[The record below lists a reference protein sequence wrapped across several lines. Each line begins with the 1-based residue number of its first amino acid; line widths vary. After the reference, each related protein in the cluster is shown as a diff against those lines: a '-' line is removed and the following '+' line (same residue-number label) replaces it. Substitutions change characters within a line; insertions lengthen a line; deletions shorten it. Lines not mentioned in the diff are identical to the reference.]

1 MTRATTVRAVLAA
14 AVLLVSVLITLNMS
28 PRLGLDLQGGTRMV
42 LQAKDSD
49 TAKADRESTDRTL
62 EVLRQRIDSL
72 GVAEPTLTRSGED
85 RIIVELPDVQDPR
98 KAAEVIGKTAQL
110 SFHAV
115 QGPGTEADAGT
126 SGKKDGGTGDGKS
139 EGESDDKADTGNKA
153 GDTAEKATADKKAE
167 DGTGTGGTTDDKKTE
182 DGQKADGTKG
192 DGEKKDEDKKTG
204 GKRADGGLTL
214 PDEQGRLLDLGPAR
228 LSGAGVK
235 AATASFDAQQ
245 GAGWTV
251 SLDFHKKAGQD
262 WTRLTGEAAC
272 NPAQDDRRRVAIV
285 LDQQIISSPQVSP
298 SVACG
303 VGLPSGSTQITGSFS
318 ADEARE
324 LALLIEGGALPLP
337 VEIVE
342 QRTVGPTLG
351 AAAIDASARAALI
364 GAAATALFITIV
376 YRLFGALAAVALAA
390 YGLISYA
397 ALVGLGVTL
406 TLPGLAGFVLAIGMA
421 VDANVLVFER
431 AREEH
436 EQHPNRSLR
445 TSLIA
450 GFRGAWSAVADSNV
464 TTLIAAGLLFFLG
477 SGPVKGFGVTLAIGV
492 VASMFSALVIARAL
506 TEIAAGSRFVT
517 ARRGLNGIASP
528 GRVRTWLTRRDP
540 QLMRS
545 PRRWLLISTSLV
557 VVAVLGIVVRGVNL
571 GVEFTGGRLVEYSTS
586 KPVDVERAR
595 TLLSDAGFPDAE
607 VTTAGSGDL
616 SVRTGKLDNDGEHTL
631 RAALAKE
638 GGETTKVR
646 DELIGPS
653 LGDELRRNALIA
665 LAIAVFVQ
673 LAYLVVRFRW
683 TFAVGSVGALV
694 HDVVILVGAFAWLG
708 RTVDGVFLAALLTV
722 IGYSVNDSVVVF
734 DRVRELWAKSRRT
747 PIATIANRAVLQT
760 VPRTVNTGM
769 GALFIL
775 TALAVLGGDSL
786 ADFALALLIGIC
798 VGTYSS
804 VMTAVP
810 AALLLERSSKAPP
823 PARKRSSGSRSG
835 KRTAQRDPFDNGA
848 RV

>member
-14 AVLLVSVLITLNMS
+14 AVLLVSVLITLTMS
-28 PRLGLDLQGGTRMV
+28 PRLGLDLQGGTRLV

-98 KAAEVIGKTAQL
+98 KAAEVIGRTAQL
-110 SFHAV
+110 SFHAI
-115 QGPGTEADAGT
+115 QGPAAQNDDRADA
-126 SGKKDGGTGDGKS
+126 
-139 EGESDDKADTGNKA
+139 EAGN
-153 GDTAEKATADKKAE
+153 GP
-167 DGTGTGGTTDDKKTE
+167 
-182 DGQKADGTKG
+182 
-192 DGEKKDEDKKTG
+192 
-204 GKRADGGLTL
+204 TL
-214 PDEQGRLLDLGPAR
+214 PDEQGRSLDLGPAR

-235 AATASFDAQQ
+235 DATAVFDAQQ

-251 SLDFHKKAGQD
+251 SLDFHKEAGRD

-272 NPAQDDRRRVAIV
+272 HPVQDDRRRVAIV
-285 LDQQIISSPQVSP
+285 LDEQIISSPEVSP
-298 SVACG
+298 SVGCN

-318 ADEARE
+318 ADEAQE
-324 LALLIEGGALPLP
+324 LALLIKGGALPLP
-337 VEIVE
+337 VEIIE

-351 AAAIDASARAALI
+351 AAAIDASAQAALI
-364 GAAATALFITIV
+364 GAAATALFITVV

-397 ALVGLGVTL
+397 ALVALGVTL

-431 AREEH
+431 AREE
-436 EQHPNRSLR
+436 QAQYPGRSLR
-445 TSLIA
+445 SSLTA
-450 GFRGAWSAVADSNV
+450 GFRNAWSAVADSNV

-492 VASMFSALVIARAL
+492 LASMFSALVIARAL
-506 TEIAAGSRFVT
+506 TEIAASSRFVSDYR
-517 ARRGLNGIASP
+517 AINGIAAP

-545 PRRWLLISTSLV
+545 PRRWLLISTALIA
-557 VVAVLGIVVRGVNL
+557 VAVLGIVVRGVNL

-586 KPVDVERAR
+586 RPVDVERAR
-595 TLLSDAGFPDAE
+595 TALADAGFDDVE
-607 VTTAGSGDL
+607 VTTAGEGDL
-616 SVRTGKLDNDGEHTL
+616 SVRTGKLDNDGEHAL
-631 RAALAKE
+631 RAALAEE
-638 GGETTKVR
+638 GGKTTKVR

-665 LAIAVFVQ
+665 LGIAVLVQ
-673 LAYLVVRFRW
+673 LAYLAIRFRW
-683 TFAVGSVGALV
+683 TFAAASVGALV
-694 HDVVILVGAFAWLG
+694 HDVIILVGAFAWLG
-708 RTVDGVFLAALLTV
+708 RPIDDTFLAALLTV

-734 DRVRELWAKSRRT
+734 DRVRELWAKARRV
-747 PIATIANRAVLQT
+747 PLATVANQAVLQT
-760 VPRTVNTGM
+760 VPRTVNTGL

-804 VMTAVP
+804 VLTAVP

-823 PARKRSSGSRSG
+823 PARKRAPGRRSG
-835 KRTAQRDPFDNGA
+835 TKAARRDPLDNGA

>member
-14 AVLLVSVLITLNMS
+14 AVLLVSVFITLTMS

-42 LQAKDSD
+42 LQAEDSE

-62 EVLRQRIDSL
+62 EVLRRRIDSL
-72 GVAEPTLTRSGED
+72 GVTEPTLTRSGED

-98 KAAEVIGKTAQL
+98 KAADVIGKTAQL
-110 SFHAV
+110 TFHAV
-115 QGPGTEADAGT
+115 QGPGGT
-126 SGKKDGGTGDGKS
+126 
-139 EGESDDKADTGNKA
+139 
-153 GDTAEKATADKKAE
+153 AE
-167 DGTGTGGTTDDKKTE
+167 DGK
-182 DGQKADGTKG
+182 
-192 DGEKKDEDKKTG
+192 
-204 GKRADGGLTL
+204 GLTL
-214 PDEQGRLLDLGPAR
+214 PDEQGRELALGPAA

-235 AATASFDAQQ
+235 EATASFDAQQ

-251 SLDFHKKAGQD
+251 SLDFHKDAGRD

-272 NPAQDDRRRVAIV
+272 HPVQDERRRVAIV
-285 LDQQIISSPQVSP
+285 LDQRVISSPQVSP
-298 SVACG
+298 TVSCG
-303 VGLPSGSTQITGSFS
+303 AGLPSGSTQITGSFS

-324 LALLIEGGALPLP
+324 LALLIEGGALPVP

-364 GAAATALFITIV
+364 GAAATALFVIVV

-390 YGLISYA
+390 YGVISYA
-397 ALVGLGVTL
+397 ALVALGVTL

-431 AREEH
+431 AREEYAGR
-436 EQHPNRSLR
+436 PGKSLR
-445 TSLIA
+445 ASLAA
-450 GFRGAWSAVADSNV
+450 GFKGAWTAVADSNV

-492 VASMFSALVIARAL
+492 LASMFSALVIARAL
-506 TEIAAGSRFVT
+506 TEIAARSRFV
-517 ARRGLNGIASP
+517 ADYRGVNGIAIP

-540 QLMRS
+540 QLMRF
-545 PRRWLLISTSLV
+545 PRRWLTVSAVLIA
-557 VVAVLGIVVRGVNL
+557 VAVAGILVRGVNL

-586 KPVDVERAR
+586 RPVDVETAR
-595 TLLSDAGFPDAE
+595 TALAGAGFGEAE
-607 VTTAGSGDL
+607 VTTAGAGDI
-616 SVRTGKLDNDGEHTL
+616 SVRAGELDNDGEHAVRT
-631 RAALAKE
+631 ALAAE
-638 GGETTKVR
+638 GGEATKVR

-665 LAIAVFVQ
+665 LAIAVLVQ
-673 LAYLVVRFRW
+673 LAYLAVRFRW
-683 TFAVGSVGALV
+683 TFAVASVGALV
-694 HDVVILVGAFAWLG
+694 HDVIILVGVFAWLG
-708 RTVDGVFLAALLTV
+708 RTVDGIFLAALLTV

-734 DRVRELWAKSRRT
+734 DRVRELWAKARRK
-747 PIATIANRAVLQT
+747 PLADVANRAVLQT

-775 TALAVLGGDSL
+775 AALAVLGGDSL
-786 ADFALALLIGIC
+786 EDFALALLIGVV

-810 AALLLERSSKAPP
+810 AALLLERTSKVPP
-823 PARKRSSGSRSG
+823 PARTRAPRARQGAGR
-835 KRTAQRDPFDNGA
+835 RDPHDNGA

>member
-14 AVLLVSVLITLNMS
+14 AVLLVSVFITLTMS
-28 PRLGLDLQGGTRMV
+28 PRLGLDLRGGTRMV
-42 LQAKDSD
+42 LQAQDSD

-62 EVLRQRIDSL
+62 EVLRRRIDSL
-72 GVAEPTLTRSGED
+72 GVTEPTLTRSGED

-98 KAAEVIGKTAQL
+98 KAAEVIGRTAQL
-110 SFHAV
+110 TFHAV
-115 QGPGTEADAGT
+115 RGPGEP
-126 SGKKDGGTGDGKS
+126 
-139 EGESDDKADTGNKA
+139 
-153 GDTAEKATADKKAE
+153 AE
-167 DGTGTGGTTDDKKTE
+167 
-182 DGQKADGTKG
+182 
-192 DGEKKDEDKKTG
+192 G
-204 GKRADGGLTL
+204 GKGLTL
-214 PDEQGRLLDLGPAR
+214 PDEQGRQLALGPVA

-235 AATASFDAQQ
+235 EAAASFDARQ

-251 SLDFHKKAGQD
+251 SLDFHKDAGRN

-272 NPAQDDRRRVAIV
+272 HPVQDERRRVAIV
-285 LDQQIISSPQVSP
+285 LDQRVISSPQVSP
-298 SVACG
+298 TVSCG
-303 VGLPSGSTQITGSFS
+303 SGLPSGSTQITGSFS

-324 LALLIEGGALPLP
+324 LAVLIEGGALPVP

-364 GAAATALFITIV
+364 GAAATGLFIVVI
-376 YRLFGALAAVALAA
+376 YRLFGALAALALAA
-390 YGLISYA
+390 YGVISYA
-397 ALVGLGVTL
+397 ALVALGVTL

-431 AREEH
+431 AREEYARR
-436 EQHPNRSLR
+436 PVKSLR
-445 TSLIA
+445 ASLAA
-450 GFRGAWSAVADSNV
+450 GFKGAWTAVADSNV

-492 VASMFSALVIARAL
+492 LASMFSALVIARAL
-506 TEIAAGSRFVT
+506 TETAAHSRFV
-517 ARRGLNGIASP
+517 ADYRGVNGIAIP

-540 QLMRS
+540 QLMRF
-545 PRRWLLISTSLV
+545 PRRWLTVSAVLIA
-557 VVAVLGIVVRGVNL
+557 VAVAGILVRGVNL

-586 KPVDVERAR
+586 RPVDVETAR
-595 TLLSDAGFPDAE
+595 TALAGAGFKDAE
-607 VTTAGSGDL
+607 VTTAGAGDI
-616 SVRTGKLDNDGEHTL
+616 SVRTGDLDNDGEHAL
-631 RAALAKE
+631 RAALAAE

-665 LAIAVFVQ
+665 LAIAVCVQ
-673 LAYLVVRFRW
+673 LAYLAVRFRW
-683 TFAVGSVGALV
+683 TFAVASVGALV
-694 HDVVILVGAFAWLG
+694 HDVIILIGVFAWLG
-708 RTVDGVFLAALLTV
+708 RTADGIFLAALLTV

-734 DRVRELWAKSRRT
+734 DRVRELWAKARRR
-747 PIATIANRAVLQT
+747 PLAEVANRAVLQT

-786 ADFALALLIGIC
+786 EDFALALLIGIL

-810 AALLLERSSKAPP
+810 AALLLERTSKVPPHARTRAPR
-823 PARKRSSGSRSG
+823 ARQRAGR
-835 KRTAQRDPFDNGA
+835 RDPYDNGA

>member
-1 MTRATTVRAVLAA
+1 MTRATMVRAVLAA
-14 AVLLVSVLITLNMS
+14 AVLLVSVIITLTMS

-62 EVLRQRIDSL
+62 EVLRRRIDSL
-72 GVAEPTLTRSGED
+72 GVTEPTLTRSGED

-98 KAAEVIGKTAQL
+98 KATEVIGKTAQL
-110 SFHAV
+110 TFHAV
-115 QGPGTEADAGT
+115 QGPGAAN
-126 SGKKDGGTGDGKS
+126 S
-139 EGESDDKADTGNKA
+139 
-153 GDTAEKATADKKAE
+153 AE
-167 DGTGTGGTTDDKKTE
+167 DKDK
-182 DGQKADGTKG
+182 GKG
-192 DGEKKDEDKKTG
+192 KGEE
-204 GKRADGGLTL
+204 GLTL
-214 PDEQGRLLDLGPAR
+214 PDEQGRELALGPVA

-235 AATASFDAQQ
+235 KASAEFDGQT

-251 SLDFHKKAGQD
+251 SLDFHKDAGRD

-272 NPAQDDRRRVAIV
+272 HPAQDERRRVAIV
-285 LDQQIISSPQVSP
+285 LDQQVISSPQVSP
-298 SVACG
+298 SVSCG
-303 VGLPSGSTQITGSFS
+303 TGLPSGSTQITGSFS

-324 LALLIEGGALPLP
+324 LALLIEGGSLPVP

-351 AAAIDASARAALI
+351 ADAIDASFRAALI
-364 GAAATALFITIV
+364 GAAATALFITVV

-390 YGLISYA
+390 YGVISYA

-436 EQHPNRSLR
+436 ALRPGRPLRS
-445 TSLIA
+445 SLTA
-450 GFRGAWSAVADSNV
+450 GFKGAWSAVADSNV

-477 SGPVKGFGVTLAIGV
+477 SGPVKGFGVTLGIGV
-492 VASMFSALVIARAL
+492 LASMFSALVIARAL
-506 TEIAAGSRFVT
+506 TETAARSRFVGDY
-517 ARRGLNGIASP
+517 RGVNGIAIP
-528 GRVRTWLTRRDP
+528 GRVRTWLARRDP
-540 QLMRS
+540 QLMRH
-545 PRRWLLISTSLV
+545 PRRWLMISAVLIA
-557 VVAVLGIVVRGVNL
+557 VAVAGIVVRGVNF
-571 GVEFTGGRLVEYSTS
+571 GVEFTGGRLIEYSTS
-586 KPVDVERAR
+586 RPVDVETAR
-595 TLLSDAGFPDAE
+595 SALAGAGFGDAE
-607 VTTAGSGDL
+607 VTTAGAGDI
-616 SVRTGKLDNDGEHTL
+616 SVRTGDLDNNGEHEL
-631 RAALAKE
+631 RSALAAE
-638 GGETTKVR
+638 GGDTTKVR

-665 LAIAVFVQ
+665 LAIAVLVQ
-673 LAYLVVRFRW
+673 LAYLAIRFRW
-683 TFAVGSVGALV
+683 TFAVASVGALI
-694 HDVVILVGAFAWLG
+694 HDVIILVGAFAWLG
-708 RTVDGVFLAALLTV
+708 RTVDGIFLASLLTV

-734 DRVRELWAKSRRT
+734 DRVRELWAKARKRPLASV
-747 PIATIANRAVLQT
+747 ANQAVLQT

-775 TALAVLGGDSL
+775 VALVVLGGDSL
-786 ADFALALLIGIC
+786 EDFALALLIGIV

-810 AALLLERSSKAPP
+810 AALLLERTSKVPP
-823 PARKRSSGSRSG
+823 PARTRAPRARKGAG
-835 KRTAQRDPFDNGA
+835 NRDPQDNGA

>member
-14 AVLLVSVLITLNMS
+14 AVLLVSVLITLTMS

-42 LQAKDSD
+42 LQAKDSE

-72 GVAEPTLTRSGED
+72 GVAEPVLTRSGED

-98 KAAEVIGKTAQL
+98 QAAEVIGRTAQL

-115 QGPGTEADAGT
+115 QGPGAEEKKQATA
-126 SGKKDGGTGDGKS
+126 KDGP
-139 EGESDDKADTGNKA
+139 
-153 GDTAEKATADKKAE
+153 
-167 DGTGTGGTTDDKKTE
+167 
-182 DGQKADGTKG
+182 
-192 DGEKKDEDKKTG
+192 
-204 GKRADGGLTL
+204 TL
-214 PDEQGRLLDLGPAR
+214 PDEQGGLLDLGPVQ

-235 AATASFDAQQ
+235 DATADFDAQQ
-245 GAGWTV
+245 GTGWSV
-251 SLDFHKKAGQD
+251 SLDFHKDAGKK
-262 WTRLTGEAAC
+262 WTGLTGEAAC
-272 NPAQDDRRRVAIV
+272 HPAGDERRRVAIV
-285 LDQQIISSPQVSP
+285 LDGKVISSPQVSP
-298 SVACG
+298 SVGCN

-318 ADEARE
+318 ADEARD
-324 LALLIEGGALPLP
+324 LALLIKGGALPLP

-364 GAAATALFITIV
+364 GAAATALFITV
-376 YRLFGALAAVALAA
+376 MYRLFGALAATALAA
-390 YGLISYA
+390 YGVISYA
-397 ALVGLGVTL
+397 ALVALGVTL

-431 AREEH
+431 AREEYADRR
-436 EQHPNRSLR
+436 NGSLR
-445 TSLIA
+445 SALGA
-450 GFRGAWSAVADSNV
+450 GFRNAWSAVADSNV

-492 VASMFSALVIARAL
+492 LVSMFSALVIARAL
-506 TEIAAGSRFVT
+506 TEIAAGSRFVGDY
-517 ARRGLNGIASP
+517 RGVNGIARP
-528 GRVRTWLTRRDP
+528 GRIRTWLNERDP
-540 QLMRS
+540 QLFRS
-545 PRRWLLISTSLV
+545 PRRWLMVSTALV
-557 VVAVLGIVVRGVNL
+557 LLAVTGILVRGIDL

-586 KPVDVERAR
+586 RPVDVETAR
-595 TLLSDAGFPDAE
+595 DTIAAAGFTDAE
-607 VTTAGSGDL
+607 VTTAGENDL
-616 SVRTGKLDNDGEHTL
+616 SVRTGKLDNDGEHAL
-631 RAALAKE
+631 RAALAEE
-638 GGETTKVR
+638 GGGATKVR

-665 LAIAVFVQ
+665 LGVAVLVQ
-673 LAYLVVRFRW
+673 LAYLAARFRW
-683 TFAVGSVGALV
+683 TFAMASVGALV

-708 RTVDGVFLAALLTV
+708 RPVDGIFLAALLTV

-734 DRVRELWAKSRRT
+734 DRVRELWARNRRA
-747 PIATIANRAVLQT
+747 PIADVANRAVLQT

-775 TALAVLGGDSL
+775 IALAVLGGDSL

-810 AALLLERSSKAPP
+810 GALLLERSSKAPP
-823 PARKRSSGSRSG
+823 PARKRAPGRKKSVGGPR
-835 KRTAQRDPFDNGA
+835 RDPADNGA

>member
-14 AVLLVSVLITLNMS
+14 AVLLVSVLITLTMS

-98 KAAEVIGKTAQL
+98 KAAEVIGRTAQL

-115 QGPGTEADAGT
+115 QGPGTQKDDKAGT
-126 SGKKDGGTGDGKS
+126 
-139 EGESDDKADTGNKA
+139 EPDDKAD
-153 GDTAEKATADKKAE
+153 
-167 DGTGTGGTTDDKKTE
+167 GTT
-182 DGQKADGTKG
+182 G
-192 DGEKKDEDKKTG
+192 D
-204 GKRADGGLTL
+204 GLTL
-214 PDEQGRLLDLGPAR
+214 PDEEGRPLALGPTR

-235 AATASFDAQQ
+235 DATAAFDAQQ

-251 SLDFHKKAGQD
+251 SLDFHKKAGRD

-272 NPAQDDRRRVAIV
+272 HPVQDDRRRVAIV

-298 SVACG
+298 SVGCN

-324 LALLIEGGALPLP
+324 LALLIKGGALPLP

-351 AAAIDASARAALI
+351 AAAIDASAQAALI
-364 GAAATALFITIV
+364 GAAATALFITLV

-397 ALVGLGVTL
+397 ALIALGVTL

-431 AREEH
+431 AREEYA
-436 EQHPNRSLR
+436 QHPGRTLRS
-445 TSLIA
+445 SLTA

-492 VASMFSALVIARAL
+492 LASMFSALVIARAL
-506 TEIAAGSRFVT
+506 TEIAARSRFVSDY
-517 ARRGLNGIASP
+517 RGINGIASL

-540 QLMRS
+540 QLMRF
-545 PRRWLLISTSLV
+545 PRRWLLVSAALV
-557 VVAVLGIVVRGVNL
+557 AVAVLGIVVRGVNL

-586 KPVDVERAR
+586 RPVEVERAR
-595 TLLSDAGFPDAE
+595 TALADAGFGDAE
-607 VTTAGSGDL
+607 VTTAGAGDL
-616 SVRTGKLDNDGEHTL
+616 SVRTGKLDNDGEHAL

-665 LAIAVFVQ
+665 LAIAILVQ
-673 LAYLVVRFRW
+673 LAYLVIRFRW
-683 TFAVGSVGALV
+683 TFAVASVGALV
-694 HDVVILVGAFAWLG
+694 HDVIILVGAFAWLG
-708 RTVDGVFLAALLTV
+708 RTVDGIFLAALLTV

-734 DRVRELWAKSRRT
+734 DRVRELWAKARRV
-747 PIATIANRAVLQT
+747 PIATVANRAVLQT

-786 ADFALALLIGIC
+786 ADFALALLIGVC

-804 VMTAVP
+804 VLTAVP
-810 AALLLERSSKAPP
+810 VALVLEQSSKAPP
-823 PARKRSSGSRSG
+823 PARKRAPGRRSG
-835 KRTAQRDPFDNGA
+835 TRTARRDPLDNGA

>member
-14 AVLLVSVLITLNMS
+14 AVLLVSVLITLTMS

-49 TAKADRESTDRTL
+49 TAKADRDSTDRTL

-98 KAAEVIGKTAQL
+98 KAAEVIGRTAQL

-115 QGPGTEADAGT
+115 QGQGTQTEEKPGGSGTQTEEKPGGSGT
-126 SGKKDGGTGDGKS
+126 PTEEKPGGSGKQSGEKSGDGP
-139 EGESDDKADTGNKA
+139 
-153 GDTAEKATADKKAE
+153 
-167 DGTGTGGTTDDKKTE
+167 
-182 DGQKADGTKG
+182 
-192 DGEKKDEDKKTG
+192 
-204 GKRADGGLTL
+204 TL
-214 PDEQGRLLDLGPAR
+214 PDEQGRDLDLGPAR

-235 AATASFDAQQ
+235 DATAAFDAQQ

-251 SLDFHKKAGQD
+251 SLDFHKDAGRD

-272 NPAQDDRRRVAIV
+272 HPVQDDRRRVAIV

-298 SVACG
+298 SVGCN

-324 LALLIEGGALPLP
+324 LALLIKGGALPLP

-364 GAAATALFITIV
+364 GAAATALFITFV

-397 ALVGLGVTL
+397 ALVALGVTL

-436 EQHPNRSLR
+436 TQHPGRSLR
-445 TSLIA
+445 SSLTA
-450 GFRGAWSAVADSNV
+450 GFRGAWSAVADSNA

-492 VASMFSALVIARAL
+492 IASMFSALVIARAL
-506 TEIAAGSRFVT
+506 TEIAAGSRFVSDYP
-517 ARRGLNGIASP
+517 GVNGVSGP

-545 PRRWLLISTSLV
+545 PRRWLLISSALV
-557 VVAVLGIVVRGVNL
+557 AVAVLGIVVRGVNL

-586 KPVDVERAR
+586 RPVDVERAR
-595 TLLSDAGFPDAE
+595 TALADAGFGDAE
-607 VTTAGSGDL
+607 VTTAGAGDL
-616 SVRTGKLDNDGEHTL
+616 SVRTGKLDNDGEHAM

-665 LAIAVFVQ
+665 LGIAVLVQ
-673 LAYLVVRFRW
+673 LAYLAIRFRW
-683 TFAVGSVGALV
+683 TFAVGSVAALV
-694 HDVVILVGAFAWLG
+694 HDVIILVGAFAWLG
-708 RTVDGVFLAALLTV
+708 RPVDGIFLAALLTV

-734 DRVRELWAKSRRT
+734 DRVRELWAKARRV
-747 PIATIANRAVLQT
+747 PVATVANRAVLQT
-760 VPRTVNTGM
+760 VPRTLNTGM

-810 AALLLERSSKAPP
+810 AALVLERSSKAPP
-823 PARKRSSGSRSG
+823 PARKRAPGRGSGAGRA
-835 KRTAQRDPFDNGA
+835 RRDPLDNGA